1 VEELPSSESAKLLE
15 GPIETFEE
23 DSEEVWLTL

>member
-15 GPIETFEE
+15 GPIDTFEE
-23 DSEEVWLTL
+23 DSEEVW